1 MATDKELIELADK
14 GLLSKETRVK
24 AIKAY
29 YRDLLP
35 KTQTIK
41 DAVMTTAI
49 KFELSENTIRTIVN
63 K

>member
-14 GLLSKETRVK
+14 GLLSKETRVR

-35 KTQTIK
+35 KTSTIK
-41 DAVMTTAI
+41 DAVITTAI
-49 KFELSENTIRTIVN
+49 KFDLCENTIRSIVN

>member
-1 MATDKELIELADK
+1 MATDKELIELANK

-35 KTQTIK
+35 KMNTIR
-41 DAVMTTAI
+41 DVVMTTAI
-49 KFELSENTIRTIVN
+49 KFGIDESTVRRTVR
-63 K
+63 

>member
-1 MATDKELIELADK
+1 MATDKELIELANK

-35 KTQTIK
+35 KMNTIK
-41 DAVMTTAI
+41 DVVMTTAI
-49 KFELSENTIRTIVN
+49 KFGIDESTVRRTV

>member
-1 MATDKELIELADK
+1 MATDKELIDLADK

-35 KTQTIK
+35 KMNTIR
-41 DAVMTTAI
+41 DVVMTTAI
-49 KFELSENTIRTIVN
+49 KFGIDESTVRRTV

>member
-1 MATDKELIELADK
+1 MATDKELIELAEK

-29 YRDLLP
+29 YRALLP
-35 KTQTIK
+35 TTPTIK
-41 DAVMTTAI
+41 EAVLTTAN
-49 KFELSENTIRTIVN
+49 KFGIDESTVRRTV

>member
-35 KTQTIK
+35 KMNTIR
-41 DAVMTTAI
+41 DVVMTTAI
-49 KFELSENTIRTIVN
+49 KFGIDESTVRRTV

>member
-14 GLLSKETRVK
+14 GLLSKATRVK

-35 KTQTIK
+35 KTSTIK

-49 KFELSENTIRTIVN
+49 KFGIDESTVRRTV

>member
-35 KTQTIK
+35 KTNTIK

-49 KFELSENTIRTIVN
+49 KFGIDESTVRRTV

>member
-14 GLLSKETRVK
+14 GLLSKDTRVK

-29 YRDLLP
+29 YRSLLP
-35 KTQTIK
+35 TTPTIK
-41 DAVMTTAI
+41 DAVLTTAN
-49 KFELSENTIRTIVN
+49 KFGIDESTVRRTV

>member
-1 MATDKELIELADK
+1 MATDKELIELAEK

-29 YRDLLP
+29 YRALLP
-35 KTQTIK
+35 TTPTIK
-41 DAVMTTAI
+41 EAVLTTAN
-49 KFELSENTIRTIVN
+49 KFGLHENTIRAVVN

>member
-1 MATDKELIELADK
+1 MATDKELIELAEK

-29 YRDLLP
+29 YRALLP
-35 KTQTIK
+35 ITQTIK
-41 DAVMTTAI
+41 DAVLTTAN
-49 KFELSENTIRTIVN
+49 KFGIDESTVRRTV

>member
-1 MATDKELIELADK
+1 MATDKELIELANK

-35 KTQTIK
+35 KMNTIR
-41 DAVMTTAI
+41 DVVMTTAI
-49 KFELSENTIRTIVN
+49 KFGIDESTVRRTV

>member
-29 YRDLLP
+29 YRALLP
-35 KTQTIK
+35 ITHTIK
-41 DAVMTTAI
+41 DAVLTTAI
-49 KFELSENTIRTIVN
+49 KFGIDESTVRRTV

>member
-14 GLLSKETRVK
+14 GLLSKQTRVK

-35 KTQTIK
+35 KTNTIK

>member
-14 GLLSKETRVK
+14 GLLSKATRVK

>member
-1 MATDKELIELADK
+1 MATDKELIELAEK

-35 KTQTIK
+35 KMNTIR
-41 DAVMTTAI
+41 DVVMTTAI
-49 KFELSENTIRTIVN
+49 KFGIDESTVRRTVR
-63 K
+63 

>member
-29 YRDLLP
+29 YRALLP
-35 KTQTIK
+35 ITQTIK
-41 DAVMTTAI
+41 DAVLTTAN
-49 KFELSENTIRTIVN
+49 KFGIDESTVRRTV

>member
-1 MATDKELIELADK
+1 MATDKELRELADK
-14 GLLSKETRVK
+14 GLLSKATRVK

-35 KTQTIK
+35 KTHTIK

-49 KFELSENTIRTIVN
+49 KFGIDESTVRRTV

>member
-14 GLLSKETRVK
+14 GLLSKATRVK

-35 KTQTIK
+35 KMHTIK
-41 DAVMTTAI
+41 DAVITTAI

>member
-1 MATDKELIELADK
+1 MATDKELIELANK
-14 GLLSKETRVK
+14 GLLSKQTRVK

>member
-14 GLLSKETRVK
+14 GLLSKDTRVK

-29 YRDLLP
+29 YRSLLP
-35 KTQTIK
+35 STPTIK
-41 DAVMTTAI
+41 EAVLTTAN
-49 KFELSENTIRTIVN
+49 KFGIDESTVRRTV

>member
-1 MATDKELIELADK
+1 MATDKELIELANK

-35 KTQTIK
+35 KMNTIK

-49 KFELSENTIRTIVN
+49 KFGIDESTVRRTV

>member
-14 GLLSKETRVK
+14 GLLSKATRVK

-35 KTQTIK
+35 KMHTIK

-49 KFELSENTIRTIVN
+49 KFGIDESTVRRTV